1 MEEVSDSKPVERT
14 VAGTQKR
21 GVKARRSLTRALRL
35 GCLALLVTICGSI
48 GLLGWALQSGP
59 VTLQLLGG
67 STLKF
72 GSDDFVLSN
81 YSFQNGTT
89 YYIDL
94 NGNGVRNIL
103 QLHYLEDTRRVE
115 LVLHYAEKTE
125 QGEHRLGELALP

>member
-1 MEEVSDSKPVERT
+1 MEEVDSSRPAEPSQVERPRT
-14 VAGTQKR
+14 
-21 GVKARRSLTRALRL
+21 RRKTLRVFKI
-35 GCLALLVTICGSI
+35 GCLGLLLILCGGVS
-48 GLLGWALQSGP
+48 LLGWALQSGP
-59 VTLQLLGG
+59 VTLKLIGNND
-67 STLKF
+67 LKL

-103 QLHYLEDTRRVE
+103 QLHYLEDTHRLE

-125 QGEHRLGELALP
+125 QGEHHLAEIALP